1 MTSVIAFASACFWVL
16 VNTPSTSLMFTKGMR
31 ISSSVPP
38 SIGGG
43 TNVGRHQSTSTTSL
57 PLAFRCSIDDIAD
70 WNADAEV
77 IVVFH
82 TNAGHLTLHDE
93 AYNASRKIAAGNPNR
108 ELIADLVTRGVEI
121 ELCGATA
128 KANGWGNADLLPN
141 VKINTDAMA
150 RTIQLVQQGFVK
162 ITEA

>member
-1 MTSVIAFASACFWVL
+1 MSDENHALSIDIPVELRSV
-16 VNTPSTSLMFTKGMR
+16 K
-31 ISSSVPP
+31 SVH
-38 SIGGG
+38 SIGSLQFEGDLPAALFHLQLL
-43 TNVGRHQSTSTTSL
+43 TN
-57 PLAFRCSIDDIAD
+57 DIAD

-77 IVVFH
+77 IVVYH

-108 ELIADLVTRGVEI
+108 DLIADLVTRGVKV

-128 KANGWGNADLLPN
+128 KANGWGNADLLPD